1 MVVKLIHYQ
10 LVNNSKE
17 FLKRLKNSKFYQ
29 ELLRY
34 VCQESSSS
42 DQEDSKQNNI
52 TLIDWLEQ
60 RCAAIRQHACE
71 NVCSL
76 VKHQEVKVQLIK
88 NRLFVQTSTKQ
99 NLDSTDVHMTAIE
112 LEEASNFTSFEEKKE
127 FKLVKES

>member
-60 RCAAIRQHACE
+60 RCAAIRVHACE
-71 NVCSL
+71 NQASLIKHKEVKMQL
-76 VKHQEVKVQLIK
+76 VKDKLYI
-88 NRLFVQTSTKQ
+88 QTQSNQ
-99 NLDSTDVHMTAIE
+99 NLDRTDISMKAIQ
-112 LEEASNFTSFEEKKE
+112 L
-127 FKLVKES
+127 